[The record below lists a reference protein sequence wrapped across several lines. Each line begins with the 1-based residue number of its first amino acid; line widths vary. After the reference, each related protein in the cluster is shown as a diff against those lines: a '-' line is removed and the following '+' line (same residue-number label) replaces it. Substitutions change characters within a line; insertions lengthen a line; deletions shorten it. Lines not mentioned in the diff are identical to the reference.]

1 MTTLPRDA
9 AAVETRGPTPLEKAL
24 SRVGAEPV
32 RIEVEGVVSRAFTA
46 EVDSK
51 AKITEPEP
59 LISSLNTKTFA
70 ALEMGLLRRRVA
82 IYKVCCAAAV
92 S

>member
-32 RIEVEGVVSRAFTA
+32 RIEVEGVVARAVTA
-46 EVDSK
+46 EVDSNKETAKPVADDK
-51 AKITEPEP
+51 AKITEPE
-59 LISSLNTKTFA
+59 LLKSSLNTKTFA
-70 ALEMGLLRRRVA
+70 AQQTQ
-82 IYKVCCAAAV
+82 
-92 S
+92 